1 MAYLLQVDFPFEGP
15 FGEEMEKGFW
25 DLAKVLMKKK
35 DSNGKYGL
43 RMKKQK
49 KLEASMYLKK
59 NKMLKNTRKCT
70 RTDLKQLVLKIL
82 E

>member
-1 MAYLLQVDFPFEGP
+1 MAYLLQVDFPFEGT

-25 DLAKVLMKKK
+25 DLAKVLTKKK
-35 DSNGKYGL
+35 DSIGKYGL

-49 KLEASMYLKK
+49 KLEAFMYLKK

-70 RTDLKQLVLKIL
+70 RADLKQLV
-82 E
+82 